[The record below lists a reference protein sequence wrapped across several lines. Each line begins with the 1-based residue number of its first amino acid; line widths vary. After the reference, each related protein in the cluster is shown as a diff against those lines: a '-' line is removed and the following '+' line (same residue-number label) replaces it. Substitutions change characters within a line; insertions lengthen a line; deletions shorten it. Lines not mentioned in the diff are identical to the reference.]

1 MDGGSCIFCD
11 LQESQ
16 DQSHFLFNNELVYA
30 IRDINPRAPV
40 HILIIPKKHISDA
53 SEIMFEDADILSQM
67 FVASTTISKKEGVNK
82 SGYRLAIN
90 KGKDAN
96 MTINHL
102 HMHLLGGRTLEK
114 EG

>member
-1 MDGGSCIFCD
+1 MAGGSCIFCT

-16 DQSHFLFNNELVYA
+16 DTTQFLFNNKFVYA

-40 HILIIPKKHISDA
+40 HVLIIPKKHIPDV
-53 SEIMFEDADILSQM
+53 SEIMLEDNEILSQM
-67 FVASTTISKKEGVNK
+67 FVASREISKSEGVNT

-96 MTINHL
+96 MSIDHL
-102 HMHLLGGRTLEK
+102 HMHLIGGRALET